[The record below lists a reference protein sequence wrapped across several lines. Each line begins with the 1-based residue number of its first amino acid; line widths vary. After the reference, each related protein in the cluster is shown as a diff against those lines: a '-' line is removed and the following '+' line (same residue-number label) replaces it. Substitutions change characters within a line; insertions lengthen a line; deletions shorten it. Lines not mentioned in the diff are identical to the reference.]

1 MKTFLR
7 VQDAR
12 AIPARSLREFLRTLP
27 AILRTSKAT
36 PIVTPKRRA
45 A

>member
-1 MKTFLR
+1 MKSFLR

-12 AIPARSLREFLRTLP
+12 PIPVRAIREFLRTLP
-27 AILRTSKAT
+27 RILRTSKAT